1 VAAVLAVPRLS
12 AAQAVAP
19 SAAPP
24 DLPRIYVDVNA
35 LGYSSPLGESKT
47 FQKYGLNF
55 GEVATF
61 KATYPEPSGSGPF
74 PAYLGGGYMV
84 SRLLAVGVS
93 YSRMS
98 RDSAVDVSAEIPHPA
113 FFNAIAAGSGTTGTT
128 LSRRESAVH
137 VSLALVPVRSNRLEF
152 RLLGGPSFFT
162 LKGDMVSEI
171 EYEQTFDSLAPQSTV
186 TVSGMST
193 RAASGN
199 AIGFHAGADLTYF
212 VHRFVGVAG
221 GVRYG
226 RATVAVDTEPLSAIR
241 QEFLVGS
248 TTAFL
253 GLRVRI
259 VRLNWNE

>member
-1 VAAVLAVPRLS
+1 MVPRLT
-12 AAQAVAP
+12 AAQAVATNT
-19 SAAPP
+19 APP
-24 DLPRIYVDVNA
+24 ELPRIHVDVNV
-35 LGYSSPLGESKT
+35 LGYASPLGESKT

-61 KATYPEPSGSGPF
+61 KAIYPESSGSGPF

-84 SRLLAVGVS
+84 SRLLAIGVS
-93 YSRMS
+93 YSRLS
-98 RDSAVDVSAEIPHPA
+98 REGVVDLSAEIPHPA
-113 FFNAIAAGSGTTGTT
+113 FFNAAGTGTTGTT

-171 EYEQTFDSLAPQSTV
+171 EYEQAFDSLTPQNTITV
-186 TVSGMST
+186 IGTSSRT
-193 RAASGN
+193 ASGS
-199 AIGFHAGADLTYF
+199 AVGFHAGADFTYF
-212 VHRFVGVAG
+212 VHRLVGVAG

-226 RATVAVDTEPLSAIR
+226 QATVAIETEPLSNIR